1 MAGQWGGGKKFKF
14 FWKETQFFL
23 DTLYMAGPSE
33 GQGSQL
39 PPDSANKTVNQPRD
53 TPPAHSTQTTRGQNR
68 NNARAYELRGS
79 VAQENLEELRLKCMV
94 ELDGSML

>member
-1 MAGQWGGGKKFKF
+1 MAGQWGWGGGGKKFKF

-53 TPPAHSTQTTRGQNR
+53 THHQPTLPKLPEDKTETRP
-68 NNARAYELRGS
+68 ELTS
-79 VAQENLEELRLKCMV
+79 SEEV
-94 ELDGSML
+94 